1 MNDSYG
7 TRSLR
12 EIARILFR
20 HWFLLVL
27 IVAIGGVGTWVVCE
41 YFAPRHYRSSIDIIF
56 KRPQNKNPLATDSG
70 ERMLEVF
77 VKAQQQIVMSD
88 VVVARAKV
96 IAEDPTLRQKWLA
109 LQKEWERVTRAGE
122 RGADAPQQKIVE
134 FLTDAKKSPVPGQVD
149 DLLNNHQSDFNKFR
163 NSIKLETP
171 GGEQV
176 AMTETFTISVD
187 RPGPR
192 TEPDSYLN
200 AQYAADILADMY
212 LFRYQQLQQE
222 LNNPAASVMSDVVAE
237 FRKQLDDKMA
247 AYQAFI
253 QKNPADIGVLEQLLK
268 SGTEHGVQVVLSKI
282 REGDAAL
289 YMQLARDKA
298 MYNVLKKSLPAGA
311 LEPGGVAAM
320 TDEEVSA
327 AIAGAATDF
336 FKDDV
341 AYIEQIKNIAT
352 LQTRAARI
360 ETQYMEES
368 RDLRYIHAQLAR
380 ARRQQLDTIVAFTK
394 GLAGSVAAREEQKA
408 MNAALIEE
416 TSEEQKGIHSKLA
429 QYARL
434 KNDFE
439 VAQKQLERLEQD
451 KIDADSAKLISHE
464 AITISKLDAAS
475 TPDPKKPIVPLTG
488 IYTAVAVVVSL
499 LLGLAL
505 VFLADHY
512 DHTLRSTLEAERYLG
527 VPVLGSVKKRGRGL
541 IVSG

>member
-27 IVAIGGVGTWVVCE
+27 IVAIGGAGTWVVCE

-77 VKAQQQIVMSD
+77 VKAQQQIVLSD

-96 IAEDPTLRQKWLA
+96 LSEDPALRRQWLA
-109 LQKEWERVTRAGE
+109 LQKEWDLTARAGQPG
-122 RGADAPQQKIVE
+122 GAAPQQKIVE
-134 FLTDAKKSPVPGQVD
+134 FLTDRRKSPVPEKVD
-149 DLLNNHQSDFNKFR
+149 DLLNNHQSEFNKFR

-192 TEPDSYLN
+192 NVADSYLN
-200 AQYAADILADMY
+200 AQYAAEILADMY
-212 LFRYQQLQQE
+212 IFRYQQIQQQ
-222 LNNPAASVMSDVVAE
+222 LNSPAATVMSDVVNE
-237 FRKQLDDKMA
+237 FRSDLDRRMQ
-247 AYQAFI
+247 AYQDFI

-289 YMQLARDKA
+289 FLQLARDKA
-298 MYNVLKKSLPAGA
+298 MYNVLQKSLPAIA
-311 LEPGGVAAM
+311 LQPGGLEQMSNAQVAEA
-320 TDEEVSA
+320 V
-327 AIAGAATDF
+327 AGAPTDF

-341 AYIEQIKNIAT
+341 AYVEQIKNIAT
-352 LQTRAARI
+352 LHTRAARI
-360 ETQYMEES
+360 ETQFMEES
-368 RDLRYIHAQLAR
+368 RDMKYIHAQLAR
-380 ARRQQLDTIVAFTK
+380 ANRQLLGAIVAFTK
-394 GLAGSVAAREEQKA
+394 GLAASVAAREEQKT
-408 MNAALIEE
+408 MNAALIQK
-416 TSEEQKGIHSKLA
+416 TADEQKAIHAKLA

-451 KIDADSAKLISHE
+451 QIDANAAKLIAHE
-464 AITISKLDAAS
+464 AITIGKLNAAS
-475 TPDPKKPIVPLTG
+475 TPDPRKPVVPLTG
-488 IYTAVAVVVSL
+488 IYTAVAVAVSL
-499 LLGLAL
+499 LLALAL

-527 VPVLGSVKKRGRGL
+527 LPVLASVKKRGRGL